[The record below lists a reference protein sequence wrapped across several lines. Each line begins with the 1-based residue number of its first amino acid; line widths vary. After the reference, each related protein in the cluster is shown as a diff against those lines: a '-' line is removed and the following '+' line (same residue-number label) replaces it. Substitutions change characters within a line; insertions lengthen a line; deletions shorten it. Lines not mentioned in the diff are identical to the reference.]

1 MKSLD
6 KIFKLADQFK
16 YKYAEVPQASTIGP
30 LTIDEFSEKFPEYFS
45 KEESDSPIIKK
56 LNLFLNSLLKENEFA
71 SVQINV
77 DRNFNVTFDVLTND
91 SNKQKAIVNFL
102 TKELPNFTKNNL
114 QRMFPNRQVSEKLR
128 VITYKF

>member
-1 MKSLD
+1 MKSLN
-6 KIFKLADQFK
+6 KIFKLADCFK
-16 YKYAEVPQASTIGP
+16 YK
-30 LTIDEFSEKFPEYFS
+30 
-45 KEESDSPIIKK
+45 
-56 LNLFLNSLLKENEFA
+56 LNALLKEDEHA

-77 DRNFNVTFDVLTND
+77 DRDFSISFDVITND
-91 SNKQKAIVNFL
+91 SNKQKSIVNFL

>member
-1 MKSLD
+1 MKSLN
-6 KIFKLADQFK
+6 KMFKLADHFA
-16 YKYAEVPQASTIGP
+16 YKYAEVPQASTVGA

-45 KEESDSPIIKK
+45 KEESSSPIIKK
-56 LNLFLNSLLKENEFA
+56 LNLFLNSLLKEDEFA
-71 SVQINV
+71 EVQINV
-77 DRNFNVTFDVLTND
+77 DRDFGVSFDITTND